1 MNTNTV
7 IEQQARYLIEE
18 RTAANRR
25 PRPASHK
32 PRHHRTLRRLSWL

>member
-18 RTAANRR
+18 RTAATRR
-25 PRPASHK
+25 QRPTSRK
-32 PRHHRTLRRLSWL
+32 PRHHRALRRLSWL